1 MTAGLCGL
9 QQTEVWV
16 NFIPADEKG
25 GLTEFY
31 PPMFLWIVAVR
42 PSLYRLSPSLSLLL
56 ISMFSSPSLLSS
68 SAVYKV
74 IKQRVIP
81 EGTPSFDARL
91 PRVPVMNSLI
101 KSDCL
106 SSAEQVEYRRRAAAP
121 AEEPQP
127 SPSLTLPHPKPHPP
141 SPPLS

>member
-1 MTAGLCGL
+1 MLHVRESSEECIEPLQMCCFQLYVSPSCSHRPHYLEVFVTAGLCGL

-56 ISMFSSPSLLSS
+56 ISMFHLPPFSLLLRS
-68 SAVYKV
+68 
-74 IKQRVIP
+74 IK
-81 EGTPSFDARL
+81 
-91 PRVPVMNSLI
+91 
-101 KSDCL
+101 
-106 SSAEQVEYRRRAAAP
+106 
-121 AEEPQP
+121 
-127 SPSLTLPHPKPHPP
+127 
-141 SPPLS
+141 